1 VLYYKGRA
9 NKFWESG
16 LADRFFLCGKLP
28 FQLLTVCYIVA
39 MTRTTRQQLRHDE
52 KMQLV
57 SIIDELKEELECL
70 RFEHDLTIQANT
82 QLLNRI
88 TELQDIIVKQDE
100 WLDTLKKASNSKL
113 NTDIPLKHLVDLST
127 GG

>member
-1 VLYYKGRA
+1 
-9 NKFWESG
+9 
-16 LADRFFLCGKLP
+16 
-28 FQLLTVCYIVA
+28 